1 MSSPPKAAG
10 LEEPAPLPLKAAD
23 RQMEFGRRETKDEAF
38 GMDAS
43 SGNWLSANDDA
54 DWSGAGWKFWD
65 WSGADASS
73 GNWLSANSPSSSH
86 SLEPQPVE
94 QPQPLGHSRV
104 LLPIGPGKRPPPDP
118 PKLLRGKSSAKI
130 GAQIPP
136 IVMPPGIPMPAI
148 QEEASAA
155 TGPAT
160 PDAEVQRHY
169 QRRRHPCCLP
179 IAEEASLLAEEAS
192 LLPTR
197 PHSPRCKGKCSVR
210 GRSCTTRCVMLD
222 GHGIPRHV
230 PLHICQPCSL
240 FQAADFVI

>member
-94 QPQPLGHSRV
+94 QPQPLGHNREIP
-104 LLPIGPGKRPPPDP
+104 PIKPGKRPKKPTHPCSGRCQRTIP
-118 PKLLRGKSSAKI
+118 FHAEHQCIRRCGIMYPHGSPHNCRTEHEFGVVVGAEENEQMIGQGCGRAIRANAKTSI
-130 GAQIPP
+130 NIPRCQRC
-136 IVMPPGIPMPAI
+136 GRAI
-148 QEEASAA
+148 R
-155 TGPAT
+155 
-160 PDAEVQRHY
+160 VQRREEIHVCNDCAGY
-169 QRRRHPCCLP
+169 FHCVCLWKHRRYGECP
-179 IAEEASLLAEEAS
+179 
-192 LLPTR
+192 
-197 PHSPRCKGKCSVR
+197 SV
-210 GRSCTTRCVMLD
+210 
-222 GHGIPRHV
+222 
-230 PLHICQPCSL
+230 
-240 FQAADFVI
+240 